1 MTNVRDEAAIIAHRK
16 TLVTAAITGLVIG
29 GLWALQAGGPLWEH
43 AVRFGVLLFVVAPF
57 ATWRIRAV
65 ATRRAGGR
73 TGTLQR
79 LRVGRLVAAKAGLLV
94 AALAAT
100 AALRPL
106 TGAADYIVAA
116 AMFLTVAFVGPRLLP
131 WLAPERADREDRGDR
146 SLLQHAARD

>member
-1 MTNVRDEAAIIAHRK
+1 MTNVRDEEAVIARRK
-16 TLVTAAITGLVIG
+16 VQVTAGITGLVIG

-57 ATWRIRAV
+57 ATWRIRSV
-65 ATRRAGGR
+65 AARRGGGR

-79 LRVGRLVAAKAGLLV
+79 LRVGRLIAAKAGLLL

-106 TGAADYIVAA
+106 TGGADYIVAA
-116 AMFLTVAFVGPRLLP
+116 AMFLTVTFAGPRLLP
-131 WLAPERADREDRGDR
+131 WLAPQVADQADEP
-146 SLLQHAARD
+146 LLQQAGRD